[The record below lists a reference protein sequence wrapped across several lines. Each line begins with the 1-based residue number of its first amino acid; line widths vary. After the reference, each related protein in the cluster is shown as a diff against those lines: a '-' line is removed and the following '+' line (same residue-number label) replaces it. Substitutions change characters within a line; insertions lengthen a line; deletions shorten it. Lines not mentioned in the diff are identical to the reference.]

1 MKKVIGLLATAA
13 VFGLNI
19 APASAVDGNDGVVQ
33 TQTQESIITG
43 NGNATYQRSEQRST
57 NVRRGRGGF
66 GGDSAIIQDSSQ
78 VSDVFGDRNFSE
90 QINEQESQSIRVRP
104 RQPRF

>member
-43 NGNATYQRSEQRST
+43 DGNATYQRSEQRST
-57 NVRRGRGGF
+57 NVRAGRAGF
-66 GGDSAIIQDSSQ
+66 GGDSATIQDSRQ
-78 VSDVFGDRNFSE
+78 VSDVFGSGNFSE
-90 QINEQESQSIRVRP
+90 QVNEQDNRNVRVRP
-104 RQPRF
+104 RRF

>member
-13 VFGLNI
+13 VLGLNI

-43 NGNATYQRSEQRST
+43 NGNGTYQRSAQRST
-57 NVRRGRGGF
+57 NVRSGRAGF
-66 GGDSAIIQDSSQ
+66 SGDSAVIQDSSQ
-78 VSDVFGDRNFSE
+78 GSDVFGNRNFSE
-90 QINEQESQSIRVRP
+90 QVNEQESGNLRVRP